1 MTVIGHGIDIVDIDE
16 LSKWIEDPRNP
27 LLSRCFVN
35 EELDRVGGGPDRSQ
49 HLAGQYAAKEA
60 VLKALGTGFGGGVAL
75 TDVVIHAQP
84 NRAPIVSLTGGAAEA
99 AAAQGIAKWHL
110 SVSHTD
116 TLAMA
121 SVIAVG
127 DP

>member
-27 LLSRCFVN
+27 LLSRCFVS
-35 EELDRVGGGPDRSQ
+35 EELDRVGEGPDRGQ

-60 VLKALGTGFGGGVAL
+60 VLKALGTGFGSGVAL
-75 TDVVIHAQP
+75 TDVVIHAQT
-84 NRAPIVSLTGGAAEA
+84 NMAPTVSLTGGAAKA
-99 AAAQGIAKWHL
+99 AAAQGIATWHV

-116 TLAMA
+116 TIAMA
-121 SVIAVG
+121 SAIAVG